1 MKNLK
6 NMLVLKNLPSNLIEE
21 AILILKPNQKVK
33 NTEYAVKKFEK
44 GKGENPDEY
53 VVKEAEM
60 LISSYLSRND
70 ISNSK
75 EIKKLERK
83 YKRMKMLTVFLGIII
98 ISIIIIKIV

>member
-33 NTEYAVKKFEK
+33 NIEYTAKKFEK
-44 GKGENPDEY
+44 GREGNPDDY
-53 VVKEAEM
+53 IVKEAEM
-60 LISSYLSRND
+60 LISSYLSKND

-75 EIKKLERK
+75 KIKQLEKK
-83 YKRMKMLTVFLGIII
+83 YKRLKMLSIFLGIII
-98 ISIIIIKIV
+98 ISISIIKIL